1 MPRPDLHTATCLAVN
16 HEMPEFN
23 LGNTYNYGDMAA
35 LIAPRPFM
43 VERGHDDT
51 VAPDTWVAHEFARV
65 QYRYTKLGI
74 GDRAEI
80 EVFNG
85 PHTIN
90 GDGTFK
96 FLDKHLKWPE
106 KLNGIPSGKTLRFF
120 QSGPYFVR
128 NERPVVIFAQ
138 GGY

>member
-1 MPRPDLHTATCLAVN
+1 MMTPWRQTPGLR
-16 HEMPEFN
+16 MN
-23 LGNTYNYGDMAA
+23 LLGCIS
-35 LIAPRPFM
+35 LS
-43 VERGHDDT
+43 E
-51 VAPDTWVAHEFARV
+51 
-65 QYRYTKLGI
+65 LGI

-106 KLNGIPSGKTLRFF
+106 K
-120 QSGPYFVR
+120 
-128 NERPVVIFAQ
+128 
-138 GGY
+138 